1 MAAMAAAAT
10 PRACWR
16 MGTNGVGHCEKSR
29 DEHIRR
35 GMYLV
40 YVAVLNILLA
50 HGHARTW
57 HKSQS
62 SNTIAMA
69 IVNPAV

>member
-1 MAAMAAAAT
+1 
-10 PRACWR
+10 
-16 MGTNGVGHCEKSR
+16 
-29 DEHIRR
+29 
-35 GMYLV
+35 MYLV

-50 HGHARTW
+50 HARTW
-57 HKSQS
+57 HTQSQS